1 MYVEKSIK
9 VKLTQEEQECLE
21 EAKKII
27 DEIDMSI
34 RNCDCN
40 CEIEYEND
48 IDYLLDE
55 MQATI
60 KHII

>member
-34 RNCDCN
+34 RNCDCDY
-40 CEIEYEND
+40 EIEYEND
-48 IDYLLDE
+48 IDSLLDE